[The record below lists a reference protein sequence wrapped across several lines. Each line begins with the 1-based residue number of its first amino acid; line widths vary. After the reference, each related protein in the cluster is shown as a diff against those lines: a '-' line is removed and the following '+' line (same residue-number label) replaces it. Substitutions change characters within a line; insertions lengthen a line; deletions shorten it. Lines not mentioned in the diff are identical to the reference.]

1 MATTPLIRT
10 PQADGGTFY
19 TFSSSAKDLSR
30 TLNNDE
36 LKLVFSKFV
45 LLNLP
50 DMDRLDPTTFSNFQ
64 NYMQFDTID
73 GAIWS
78 GGLKGDPN
86 VNFTESLQNYA
97 LNLEELIISDA
108 TYDNTTNLT
117 VTERVF
123 FKWLK
128 ETGAMRF
135 REATLLEKASSVTDK
150 RFVEED
156 EVTSGTRQYRRVVR
170 YIGEIDIVNNVDKA
184 GEAYTELYINVP
196 TEVGRTPTI
205 LFDSVSDNNYQPSL
219 KIQGTSEYIMGR
231 NSATVH
237 PQGLDIFAYY
247 DYDQPLQGAGP
258 AGYTLPYA
266 TASITDP
273 ALPISGGNWMDEATP
288 PNTVDAYFTEPTT
301 FTSVLNANIRK
312 IAADY
317 NNPPNFIA
325 AAYVR
330 SELDGISVDF
340 NPNDYQQ
347 IVQDATIST
356 IPQFNGTDLAESFE
370 FNAVAVYYDMVDLSD
385 SSKTKTNLYGILIL
399 DNITPTTDGGYIQR
413 YPKYKPNL
421 TTGQNGNSYGFK
433 INLRFDA
440 SPGTAGI
447 DTIVNDYNTFS
458 MGLFSDAS
466 AQLQASA
473 QIFQRQQLEIADME
487 LRLAAVENTL
497 NSVST
502 SAFLQSQI
510 NNLQTQVDNASLAFA
525 SSTTL
530 LDLIAKNSDEIQ
542 ALANGEVAT
551 TLQYNTEVVRQGTGI
566 TVNTNTPNQIQISN
580 NVQAYNLM
588 VPVDA
593 GNVPITTTAPLNLN
607 VVSPRVF
614 VDLGTYTNML
624 RLDTINTANGDLAI
638 YIDDTDVQWRT
649 GQTVR
654 LTFNNVPLMGSRDI
668 KIYTD
673 SPSRLNTGSFGKLA
687 ATIPNAK
694 LSNIPIIDLICTE
707 QGVLSFVYDCVK

>member
-30 TLNNDE
+30 TLNNDD

-50 DMDRLDPTTFSNFQ
+50 DFDKLDFTTFSNYQ

-78 GGLKGDPN
+78 GGLKADPN
-86 VNFTESLQNYA
+86 VSFTESLQNYA
-97 LNLEELIISDA
+97 LNLEELIISDVS
-108 TYDNTTNLT
+108 YDNTTNLT

-128 ETGAMRF
+128 ECGALRF
-135 REATLLEKASSVTDK
+135 REASVLEKAGSVTGP
-150 RFVEED
+150 RFCEED
-156 EVTSGTRQYRRVVR
+156 EVTTGTRQYRRVVR
-170 YIGEIDIVNNVDKA
+170 YIGDIDIVNNVDKA

-205 LFDSVSDNNYQPSL
+205 LFDSVSDTNYQPSL

-231 NSATVH
+231 NSATIH
-237 PQGLDIFAYY
+237 PQGLDILAWY
-247 DYDQPLQGAGP
+247 DYDQPLSAP
-258 AGYTLPYA
+258 FNAGYT
-266 TASITDP
+266 DP
-273 ALPISGGNWMDEATP
+273 SANWMDEPTP
-288 PNTVDAYFTEPTT
+288 PTTVDAYFTEPTT

-312 IAADY
+312 YPDDY
-317 NNPPNFIA
+317 GGAPGPVGFNGS
-325 AAYVR
+325 AYVR

-347 IVQDATIST
+347 IVSNASIAT
-356 IPQFNGTDLAESFE
+356 IPQFNGSDLAESFE
-370 FNAVAVYYDMVDLSD
+370 FNAVLVYYDMVDMSD
-385 SSKTKTNLYGILIL
+385 SSKTTTNLYGILLL

-413 YPKYKPNL
+413 YPKYKPNP

-440 SPGTAGI
+440 SPGSAGI
-447 DTIVNDYNTFS
+447 DTIINDYNTFS
-458 MGLFSDAS
+458 MSLFSDAS
-466 AQLQASA
+466 AQLQASS

-487 LRLAAVENTL
+487 IRLGAVENTL

-510 NNLQTQVDNASLAFA
+510 NSLQTQVDNASLAFA

-530 LDLIAKNSDEIQ
+530 LDLIAKNADEIQ
-542 ALANGEVAT
+542 ALANGEVST
-551 TLQYNTEVVRQGTGI
+551 TLQYNTSVVRQGTGI
-566 TVNTNTPNQIQISN
+566 SVNTNTPNQIHISN

-588 VPVDA
+588 VPL
-593 GNVPITTTAPLNLN
+593 NNSNIQITATNPLNLN
-607 VVSPRVF
+607 VVAPQVF
-614 VDLGTYTNML
+614 AALGTYTNML
-624 RLDTINTANGDLAI
+624 RLDTINQAGGNLDI
-638 YIDDTDVQWRT
+638 YIDDTDIQWRT
-649 GQTVR
+649 GQTMR
-654 LTFNNVPLMGSRDI
+654 LTFNNVPLMGSRNI
-668 KIYTD
+668 RIYTD
-673 SPSRLNTGSFGKLA
+673 SPSRLNNGSYGKLA
-687 ATIPNAK
+687 ATIPNSD
-694 LSNIPIIDLICTE
+694 LSNKPIIDLICTE
-707 QGVLSFVYDCVK
+707 QGILTFVYDIVK

>member
-1 MATTPLIRT
+1 MATTPLIKT

-19 TFSSSAKDLSR
+19 TFSSAAKDLSR
-30 TLNNDE
+30 TLNNDD

-50 DMDRLDPTTFSNFQ
+50 DFDRLDPNTFSNYQ

-108 TYDNTTNLT
+108 SYDNTTNLT

-135 REATLLEKASSVTDK
+135 REATSAEKISSLTDK
-150 RFVEED
+150 RFCEED
-156 EVTSGTRQYRRVVR
+156 EITSGPRQYRRVVK

-184 GEAYTELYINVP
+184 GESYTELYINVP

-205 LFDSVSDNNYQPSL
+205 LFDSISDVNYSPSL

-237 PQGLDIFAYY
+237 PQGLDILAWY
-247 DYDQPLQGAGP
+247 DYDQQLQGIGP
-258 AGYTLPYA
+258 AGYT
-266 TASITDP
+266 DP
-273 ALPISGGNWMDEATP
+273 DADWMGLGPGT
-288 PNTVDAYFTEPTT
+288 TVSVADAYFTEPTT
-301 FTSVLNANIRK
+301 FESVLNANIQK
-312 IAADY
+312 YPADY
-317 NNPPNFIA
+317 NNPPGFSGS
-325 AAYVR
+325 AYVR
-330 SELDGISVDF
+330 SELDGISIDF

-347 IVQDATIST
+347 IATDQNIST

-370 FNAVAVYYDMVDLSD
+370 FNAVLVYYDMVDLSD
-385 SSKTKTNLYGILIL
+385 SSKTKTNLYGILLL

-413 YPKYKPNL
+413 YPKYKPNP

-466 AQLQASA
+466 AQLQASS

-487 LRLAAVENTL
+487 KRLTAVQNTL

-502 SAFLQSQI
+502 SAFLQAQI
-510 NNLQTQVDNASLAFA
+510 DNMQTQIDNASLAFA

-530 LDLIAKNSDEIQ
+530 LDLIAKNADEIQ
-542 ALANGEVAT
+542 ALANGDVSK
-551 TLQYNTEVVRQGTGI
+551 TLQYNTDVVRQGTGI
-566 TVNTNTPNQIQISN
+566 TINTNTPNQIQVSN

-588 VPVDA
+588 VPVDS
-593 GNVPITTTAPLNLN
+593 GDVQITKAAPLNLN
-607 VVSPRVF
+607 VVAPQVF
-614 VDLGTYTNML
+614 ADLLTYTNML
-624 RLDTINTANGDLAI
+624 RLDTINTAGGDINI
-638 YIDDTDVQWRT
+638 YIDDTDIQWRT
-649 GQTVR
+649 GQTAR
-654 LTFNNVPLMGSRDI
+654 ITFNNVPLVGSRNI
-668 KIYTD
+668 NIYTD
-673 SPSRLNTGSFGKLA
+673 APSRLNNGTFGKLA
-687 ATIPNAK
+687 ATIPNADIST
-694 LSNIPIIDLICTE
+694 LPIIDLICTE
-707 QGVLSFVYDCVK
+707 QGVLNFVFDIVK

>member
-30 TLNNDE
+30 TLNNDD

-50 DMDRLDPTTFSNFQ
+50 DFDRLDPNTFSNFQ

-73 GAIWS
+73 GAIWN

-108 TYDNTTNLT
+108 SYDNSTNLT

-123 FKWLK
+123 YKWLK
-128 ETGAMRF
+128 ETGALRF
-135 REATLLEKASSVTDK
+135 REATALEKAGSVTGK

-156 EVTSGTRQYRRVVR
+156 EVLSGTRQYRRVVR

-205 LFDSVSDNNYQPSL
+205 LFDSISDANYSPSL
-219 KIQGTSEYIMGR
+219 KIQGTSEFIMGR
-231 NSATVH
+231 NAATVH
-237 PQGLDIFAYY
+237 PQGLDINAFY
-247 DYDQPLQGAGP
+247 DYDQQLEGLGP
-258 AGYTLPYA
+258 AGYTDPNADWMGLGPG
-266 TASITDP
+266 TTTTITD
-273 ALPISGGNWMDEATP
+273 S
-288 PNTVDAYFTEPTT
+288 YFTEPST
-301 FTSVLNANIRK
+301 FESVLNANIRK
-312 IAADY
+312 YPADY
-317 NNPPNFIA
+317 NNPTGYSGS
-325 AAYVR
+325 AYVR

-347 IVQDATIST
+347 IVQDQTIST

-370 FNAVAVYYDMVDLSD
+370 FNAVLVYYDMVDLSN
-385 SSKTKTNLYGILIL
+385 SANTTTNLYGILLL
-399 DNITPTTDGGYIQR
+399 DNITPTTDGGFIQR
-413 YPKYKPNL
+413 YPKYKPNK

-440 SPGTAGI
+440 SPGSAGI
-447 DTIVNDYNTFS
+447 DTIINDYNTFS

-473 QIFQRQQLEIADME
+473 QIFQRQQLEISNLE
-487 LRLAAVENTL
+487 TRLLAVENTL

-502 SAFLQSQI
+502 SAFLQAQI
-510 NNLQTQVDNASLAFA
+510 NNMQSQIDNASLAFA

-530 LDLIAKNSDEIQ
+530 LDLIAKNADEIQ
-542 ALANGEVAT
+542 SLANGEVET
-551 TLQYNTEVVRQGTGI
+551 TLQYNTDVVRQGTGI
-566 TVNTNTPNQIQISN
+566 TINTNTPNQIQVSS

-588 VPVDA
+588 VPLNSNDVQ
-593 GNVPITTTAPLNLN
+593 ITATAPLNLN
-607 VVSPRVF
+607 VVLPQVYA
-614 VDLGTYTNML
+614 DLETYTNML
-624 RLDTINTANGDLAI
+624 RLDTINTAGGDLSI
-638 YIDDTDVQWRT
+638 YIDDTDIQWST

-654 LTFNNVPLMGSRDI
+654 LAFNNVPLLGSRNI

-673 SPSRLNTGSFGKLA
+673 APSRLNSGSFGKLA
-687 ATIPNAK
+687 ATIPNA
-694 LSNIPIIDLICTE
+694 SISTQPIIDLICTE
-707 QGVLSFVYDCVK
+707 QGVLNFVYDIVK

>member
-50 DMDRLDPTTFSNFQ
+50 DMDRLDPTTFSQYQ

-135 REATLLEKASSVTDK
+135 REATVLEKASGITTP

-156 EVTSGTRQYRRVVR
+156 EVTAGNRQYRRVVR

-205 LFDSVSDNNYQPSL
+205 LFDSISDTNYQPSL
-219 KIQGTSEYIMGR
+219 KIQGTSEYIAGR
-231 NSATVH
+231 NTATVH
-237 PQGLDIFAYY
+237 PQGLDILAWY

-258 AGYTLPYA
+258 AGYT
-266 TASITDP
+266 DP
-273 ALPISGGNWMDEATP
+273 DANWMDETTP
-288 PNTVDAYFTEPTT
+288 PNTVDAYFTEPTS

-312 IAADY
+312 YPADY
-317 NNPPNFIA
+317 NNPTGYSGS
-325 AAYVR
+325 AYVR

-347 IVQDATIST
+347 IVSDATIST

-370 FNAVAVYYDMVDLSD
+370 FNAVLVYYDMVDLSD
-385 SSKTKTNLYGILIL
+385 SSKTKTNLYGILVL
-399 DNITPTTDGGYIQR
+399 DNITPTTDGGFIQR
-413 YPKYKPNL
+413 FPKFKPNL
-421 TTGQNGNSYGFK
+421 VTGQNGNSYGFK

-473 QIFQRQQLEIADME
+473 QIFQTQQVE
-487 LRLAAVENTL
+487 LTDIQTRLNSVENTL

-510 NNLQTQVDNASLAFA
+510 DNLQTQLDNASLAFA

-542 ALANGEVAT
+542 ALANGEISQ
-551 TLQYNTEVVRQGTGI
+551 TLQYNTDVVRQGTGI
-566 TVNTNTPNQIQISN
+566 SVNTNTPNQIQISN
-580 NVQAYNLM
+580 NVQAYNFM
-588 VPVDA
+588 VPFDSSDVQ
-593 GNVPITTTAPLNLN
+593 ITATAPLNLN
-607 VVSPRVF
+607 VVNPQVF
-614 VDLGTYTNML
+614 VTLGTYTNML
-624 RLDTINTANGDLAI
+624 RLDTINQANGDLSI
-638 YIDDTDVQWRT
+638 YIDDTSVQWRT
-649 GQTVR
+649 GQTIR
-654 LTFNNVPLMGSRDI
+654 LTFNNVPLLGSRDI

-673 SPSRLNTGSFGKLA
+673 APSRLNNGSYGKLI
-687 ATIPNAK
+687 ATIPNSK
-694 LSNIPIIDLICTE
+694 LSSLPIIDLICTE
-707 QGVLSFVYDCVK
+707 RGVLTFVYDCIK

>member
-10 PQADGGTFY
+10 PQADGGSFY

-50 DMDRLDPTTFSNFQ
+50 DMDRLDPTTFSQFE

-73 GAIWS
+73 GAIWN

-128 ETGAMRF
+128 ETGAIRF
-135 REATLLEKASSVTDK
+135 REATVLEKASSITDK

-156 EVTSGTRQYRRVVR
+156 EALTGTRQYRRVVR

-205 LFDSVSDNNYQPSL
+205 LFDSISDTNYQPSL

-237 PQGLDIFAYY
+237 PQGLDTFAFY
-247 DYDQPLQGAGP
+247 DYDQPLQGPGP
-258 AGYTLPYA
+258 AGYT
-266 TASITDP
+266 DP
-273 ALPISGGNWMDEATP
+273 NANWMDESTP

-301 FTSVLNANIRK
+301 FESVLNANIRK
-312 IAADY
+312 YPADY
-317 NNPPNFIA
+317 NNPSGYA
-325 AAYVR
+325 GSAYVR

-370 FNAVAVYYDMVDLSD
+370 FNAVLVYYDMVDLSD
-385 SSKTKTNLYGILIL
+385 SSKTKTNLYGILVL
-399 DNITPTTDGGYIQR
+399 DNVTPTTDGGFIQR
-413 YPKYKPNL
+413 YPKFKPNFV
-421 TTGQNGNSYGFK
+421 TGQNGNSYGFK

-473 QIFQRQQLEIADME
+473 QIFQTQQVE
-487 LRLAAVENTL
+487 LTDIQTRLNSVENTL

-510 NNLQTQVDNASLAFA
+510 NNLQTQLDNASLAFA

-542 ALANGEVAT
+542 SLANGEVSQ
-551 TLQYNTEVVRQGTGI
+551 TLQYNTGVVRQGTGI
-566 TVNTNTPNQIQISN
+566 SVNTNTPNQIQISN
-580 NVQAYNLM
+580 NVQAYNFM
-588 VPVDA
+588 VPFDSSEVQ
-593 GNVPITTTAPLNLN
+593 ITTTAPLNLN
-607 VVSPRVF
+607 VVNPEVF
-614 VDLGTYTNML
+614 TTLGTYTNML
-624 RLDTINTANGDLAI
+624 RLDTINQANGDLSI
-638 YIDDTDVQWRT
+638 YIDDTTVQWRT
-649 GQTVR
+649 GQTIR

-673 SPSRLNTGSFGKLA
+673 APSRLSNGSFGKLA
-687 ATIPNAK
+687 ATIPNSK
-694 LSNIPIIDLICTE
+694 ISTLPIIDLICTE
-707 QGVLSFVYDCVK
+707 RGVLTFVYDCIK

>member
-1 MATTPLIRT
+1 MATTPLIKT

-30 TLNNDE
+30 TLNNDD

-50 DMDRLDPTTFSNFQ
+50 DMDRLDPTTFSQYQ

-73 GAIWS
+73 GAIFA

-97 LNLEELIISDA
+97 LNLEELIISDVG
-108 TYDNTTNLT
+108 YDNTTNLT

-135 REATLLEKASSVTDK
+135 REATVLEQVGGLTTP
-150 RFVEED
+150 RFCEEN
-156 EVTSGTRQYRRVVR
+156 EVTTGTRQYRPVVK
-170 YIGEIDIVNNVDKA
+170 YIGAIDIVNNVDKA

-196 TEVGRTPTI
+196 TEVGKTPTI
-205 LFDSVSDNNYQPSL
+205 LFDSISDTNYQPSL
-219 KIQGTSEYIMGR
+219 KIQGTSEWILGR
-231 NSATVH
+231 NSATIH
-237 PQGLDIFAYY
+237 PQGLDILAWY
-247 DYDQPLQGAGP
+247 DYDQPLQGP
-258 AGYTLPYA
+258 NSAGYT
-266 TASITDP
+266 DP
-273 ALPISGGNWMDEATP
+273 NANWMEESTP
-288 PNTVDAYFTEPTT
+288 PNTIDAYFTEPTS

-312 IAADY
+312 YPADY
-317 NNPPNFIA
+317 GNPSGYNGS
-325 AAYVR
+325 AYVR
-330 SELDGISVDF
+330 SELDGISIDF
-340 NPNDYQQ
+340 NPADYQQ
-347 IVQDATIST
+347 IAIDSAIST
-356 IPQFNGTDLAESFE
+356 IPQFNGSDLAQSFE
-370 FNAVAVYYDMVDLSD
+370 FNAVLVYYDMVDLSD
-385 SSKTKTNLYGILIL
+385 SSKTTTNLYGILLL
-399 DNITPTTDGGYIQR
+399 DNVTPTTDGGYIQR
-413 YPKYKPNL
+413 YPKYKPNT

-440 SPGTAGI
+440 SPGSAGI

-487 LRLAAVENTL
+487 IRLAAMENTL

-510 NNLQTQVDNASLAFA
+510 TALNTKVDNASLAFA

-542 ALANGEVAT
+542 ALANGDVST
-551 TLQYNTEVVRQGTGI
+551 KLQYNTSVVQQGTGI
-566 TVNTNTPNQIQISN
+566 TINTNTPNQIQVSS

-588 VPVDA
+588 VPVNNNDIQ
-593 GNVPITTTAPLNLN
+593 ITTANPLNLN
-607 VVSPRVF
+607 VVTPQVF
-614 VDLGTYTNML
+614 TELDTYTNML
-624 RLDTINTANGDLAI
+624 RLDTINEAGGDLNI
-638 YIDDTDVQWRT
+638 YINDTGTQWRT
-649 GQTVR
+649 GQTLR
-654 LTFNNVPLMGSRDI
+654 LTFNNALLIGSRNI
-668 KIYTD
+668 RLYTD
-673 SPSRLNTGSFGKLA
+673 APSRLNSGSYGKLA
-687 ATIPNAK
+687 ANIPNTD

-707 QGVLSFVYDCVK
+707 QGVLTFVYDIVK

>member
-1 MATTPLIRT
+1 MATTPLIKT

-19 TFSSSAKDLSR
+19 TFSSAAKDLSR

-50 DMDRLDPTTFSNFQ
+50 DFDRLDPNTFSQFE

-97 LNLEELIISDA
+97 LNLEELIISDVD
-108 TYDNTTNLT
+108 YDNTTNLS

-135 REATLLEKASSVTDK
+135 REATVLEQVSGLTTP

-156 EVTSGTRQYRRVVR
+156 EITTGTRQYRRVVK

-205 LFDSVSDNNYQPSL
+205 LFESVSDNNYQPSL
-219 KIQGTSEYIMGR
+219 KIQGKDEFILGR
-231 NSATVH
+231 NAATIH
-237 PQGLDIFAYY
+237 PQGLDILAWY
-247 DYDQPLQGAGP
+247 DYDQPLQGPGP
-258 AGYTLPYA
+258 AGYT
-266 TASITDP
+266 DP
-273 ALPISGGNWMDEATP
+273 NANWMDESTP
-288 PNTVDAYFTEPTT
+288 PSTTDAYFTEPTS
-301 FTSVLNANIRK
+301 FISVLNDNIIK
-312 IAADY
+312 YPADY
-317 NNPPNFIA
+317 GNPSGYNGS
-325 AAYVR
+325 AYVR
-330 SELDGISVDF
+330 SQLDGISVDF

-347 IVQDATIST
+347 IATDAAIST

-370 FNAVAVYYDMVDLSD
+370 FNAVLVYYDMVDLSN
-385 SSKTKTNLYGILIL
+385 SANTTTNLYGLLLL
-399 DNITPTTDGGYIQR
+399 DNVTPTTDGGFIQR
-413 YPKYKPNL
+413 YPKFKPNVV
-421 TTGQNGNSYGFK
+421 TGQNGNSYGFK

-440 SPGTAGI
+440 SPGTSGI

-466 AQLQASA
+466 VQLQSSA
-473 QIFQRQQLEIADME
+473 QIFQRQQVEIANLE

-510 NNLQTQVDNASLAFA
+510 NSLQTQVDNASLAFA

-542 ALANGEVAT
+542 ALANGEVSE
-551 TLQYNTEVVRQGTGI
+551 TLQYNTSVVRQGTGI
-566 TVNTNTPNQIQISN
+566 TVNTNTPNQIHISN
-580 NVQAYNLM
+580 NVQEYNFM
-588 VPVDA
+588 VPLDISDL
-593 GNVPITTTAPLNLN
+593 PINPTNPLNLN
-607 VVSPRVF
+607 VVDPRVF
-614 VDLGTYTNML
+614 VELGTFTNMI
-624 RLDTINTANGDLAI
+624 RLDTINQAGGDLNI
-638 YIDDTDVQWRT
+638 FIDDLSVQWRT

-654 LTFNNVPLMGSRDI
+654 LTFNNAPLMGSRNI

-673 SPSRLNTGSFGKLA
+673 SPSRLNNGSYGKLA
-687 ATIPNAK
+687 ATIPNAD
-694 LSNIPIIDLICTE
+694 LSTLPIIDLICTE
-707 QGVLSFVYDCVK
+707 QGVLNFVYDIVK

>member
-30 TLNNDE
+30 TLNNDD

-50 DMDRLDPTTFSNFQ
+50 DFDRLDPNTFSNFQ

-73 GAIWS
+73 GAIWN

-86 VNFTESLQNYA
+86 VNFTEGLQNYA

-108 TYDNTTNLT
+108 SYDNSTNLT

-128 ETGAMRF
+128 ETGAIRF
-135 REATLLEKASSVTDK
+135 REATALEKAASVTDK
-150 RFVEED
+150 RFCEED
-156 EVTSGTRQYRRVVR
+156 EAPTGTRQYRRVVK

-219 KIQGTSEYIMGR
+219 KIQGTSEFIMGR
-231 NSATVH
+231 NAATVH
-237 PQGLDIFAYY
+237 PQGLDIVAFY
-247 DYDQPLQGAGP
+247 DYDQQLQGLGP
-258 AGYTLPYA
+258 AGYT
-266 TASITDP
+266 DP
-273 ALPISGGNWMDEATP
+273 NADWMGLGPGT
-288 PNTVDAYFTEPTT
+288 TVSTTDAYFTEPTT
-301 FTSVLNANIRK
+301 FESPLNVNIRK
-312 IAADY
+312 YPADY
-317 NNPPNFIA
+317 NNPTGYSGS
-325 AAYVR
+325 AYVR
-330 SELDGISVDF
+330 SQLDGISIDF
-340 NPNDYQQ
+340 NPNDYEQ
-347 IVQDATIST
+347 IVSDQTIST

-370 FNAVAVYYDMVDLSD
+370 FNAVLVYYDMVDLSN
-385 SSKTKTNLYGILIL
+385 SANTTTNLYGLLLL
-399 DNITPTTDGGYIQR
+399 DNITPTTDGGFIQR
-413 YPKYKPNL
+413 FPKFKPNK

-466 AQLQASA
+466 AQLQESA
-473 QIFQRQQLEIADME
+473 QIFQRQQLEISE
-487 LRLAAVENTL
+487 IEKKLTAVENTL

-502 SAFLQSQI
+502 SAFLQQQI
-510 NNLQTQVDNASLAFA
+510 NNLQTQIDNASLAFA
-525 SSTTL
+525 SSTSL
-530 LDLIAKNSDEIQ
+530 LDLIAKNADEIQ
-542 ALANGEVAT
+542 ALANGEVSS
-551 TLQYNTEVVRQGTGI
+551 TLQYNTDVVRQGTGI
-566 TVNTNTPNQIQISN
+566 SINTNTPNQIQISN

-588 VPVDA
+588 VPLDNSDA
-593 GNVPITTTAPLNLN
+593 QITSTAPLNLN
-607 VVSPRVF
+607 VTAPQVF
-614 VDLGTYTNML
+614 ADLVTYTNML
-624 RLDTINTANGDLAI
+624 RLDTINTAGGDLQI
-638 YIDDTDVQWRT
+638 YIDDTDIQWST
-649 GQTVR
+649 GQTLR
-654 LTFNNVPLMGSRDI
+654 LTFNNVPLLGSRNI

-673 SPSRLNTGSFGKLA
+673 APSRLNNGAFGKLA
-687 ATIPNAK
+687 ATIPNSD
-694 LSNIPIIDLICTE
+694 LSTLPIIDLICTE
-707 QGVLSFVYDCVK
+707 QGVLNFVYDIIK

>member
-50 DMDRLDPTTFSNFQ
+50 DMDRLDPTTFSQFQ

-135 REATLLEKASSVTDK
+135 REATLLEKASSITDK

-156 EVTSGTRQYRRVVR
+156 EVTTGTRQYRRVVR

-205 LFDSVSDNNYQPSL
+205 LFDSISDTNYQPSL

-231 NSATVH
+231 NTATVH
-237 PQGLDIFAYY
+237 PQGLDILAWY
-247 DYDQPLQGAGP
+247 DYDQPLQGPGP
-258 AGYTLPYA
+258 AGYT
-266 TASITDP
+266 DP
-273 ALPISGGNWMDEATP
+273 NANWMDESTP
-288 PNTVDAYFTEPTT
+288 PSTVDAYFTEPTT
-301 FTSVLNANIRK
+301 FESVLNANIRK
-312 IAADY
+312 YPQNY
-317 NNPPNFIA
+317 NSPSGYA
-325 AAYVR
+325 GSAYVR

-370 FNAVAVYYDMVDLSD
+370 FNSVLVYYDMVDMSD
-385 SSKTKTNLYGILIL
+385 SSKTTTNLYGILIL

-413 YPKYKPNL
+413 YPKYKPNR

-473 QIFQRQQLEIADME
+473 QIFQRQQLEIANIE

-502 SAFLQSQI
+502 SAFLQAQI

-542 ALANGEVAT
+542 ALANGQVAT
-551 TLQYNTEVVRQGTGI
+551 TLQYNTDVVRQGTGI
-566 TVNTNTPNQIQISN
+566 SVNTNTPNQIQISN

-588 VPVDA
+588 VPLGTGD
-593 GNVPITTTAPLNLN
+593 VPITVTAPLNLN
-607 VVSPRVF
+607 VVAPQVF

-624 RLDTINTANGDLAI
+624 RLDTINTATGDLDI
-638 YIDDTDVQWRT
+638 CIDDTDTQWRT
-649 GQTVR
+649 GQTMR
-654 LTFNNVPLMGSRDI
+654 LTFNNILLIGSRNI

-673 SPSRLNTGSFGKLA
+673 SPSRLNNGSFGKLA
-687 ATIPNAK
+687 ATIPNTD

-707 QGVLSFVYDCVK
+707 QGVLNFVYDIVK

>member
-19 TFSSSAKDLSR
+19 TFSSAAKDLSR
-30 TLNNDE
+30 TLNNDG

-50 DMDRLDPTTFSNFQ
+50 DFDRLDPTTFSNKE

-97 LNLEELIISDA
+97 LNLEELIISDSA
-108 TYDNTTNLT
+108 YDNTTNLS

-128 ETGAMRF
+128 ECGALRF
-135 REATLLEKASSVTDK
+135 REATELEQSGTATGL

-156 EVTSGTRQYRRVVR
+156 EVTTGSRQYRKVVK
-170 YIGEIDIVNNVDKA
+170 YIGGIDIVNNVDKA

-196 TEVGRTPTI
+196 TEVGGTPTI
-205 LFDSVSDNNYQPSL
+205 LFNSVSDTNYQPSL
-219 KIQGTSEYIMGR
+219 VIQGSSEYILGR

-237 PQGLDIFAYY
+237 PQGLDILAWY
-247 DYDQPLQGAGP
+247 DYDQQLQGLGP
-258 AGYTLPYA
+258 AGYTDPDADWMGLGPGV
-266 TASITDP
+266 TSSIT
-273 ALPISGGNWMDEATP
+273 
-288 PNTVDAYFTEPTT
+288 DAYFTEPTT
-301 FTSVLNANIRK
+301 FESVLNAEIRK
-312 IAADY
+312 YKADY
-317 NNPPNFIA
+317 NNPTGYNGS
-325 AAYVR
+325 AYLR

-340 NPNDYQQ
+340 TANDYEQ
-347 IVQDATIST
+347 IVADNTIST
-356 IPQFNGTDLAESFE
+356 IPQFNGTSLSASFE
-370 FNAVAVYYDMVDLSD
+370 FNAVLVYYDMVDLSD
-385 SSKTKTNLYGILIL
+385 STKTTTNLYGLLLL

-413 YPKYKPNL
+413 YPKYKPNPV
-421 TTGQNGNSYGFK
+421 TGQNGNSYGFK

-440 SPGTAGI
+440 SPGSAGI

-473 QIFQRQQLEIADME
+473 QIFQRQQLEIADIE
-487 LRLAAVENTL
+487 VRLASVENTL

-510 NNLQTQVDNASLAFA
+510 NSLQTQLDNASLAFA

-542 ALANGEVAT
+542 MLANGQVST
-551 TLQYNTEVVRQGTGI
+551 TLQYNTSVVRQGSGI
-566 TVNTNTPNQIQISN
+566 TINTNTPNQIQVSN

-588 VPVDA
+588 IPFD
-593 GNVPITTTAPLNLN
+593 NSDIQITTAAPLNLN
-607 VVSPRVF
+607 VVSPQVF
-614 VDLGTYTNML
+614 TTLGTYTQML
-624 RLDTINTANGDLAI
+624 RLDTINQAGGDLNI
-638 YIDDTDVQWRT
+638 YINDTGIQWKT
-649 GQTVR
+649 GQTLR
-654 LTFNNVPLMGSRDI
+654 LTFNTTLNIGSRNI
-668 KIYTD
+668 RVWTD
-673 SPSRLNTGSFGKLA
+673 APSRLNNGSYGVSMGV
-687 ATIPNAK
+687 IQNAEI
-694 LSNIPIIDLICTE
+694 SARPIIEFICTE
-707 QGVLSFVYDCVK
+707 QGVLNFVYDVVK

>member
-19 TFSSSAKDLSR
+19 TFSSAAKDLSR
-30 TLNNDE
+30 TLNNDN

-50 DMDRLDPTTFSNFQ
+50 DFDRLDPTTFSEKQ

-73 GAIWS
+73 GAIWN

-86 VNFTESLQNYA
+86 INFTESLQNYA
-97 LNLEELIISDA
+97 LNLEELIISDVS
-108 TYDNTTNLT
+108 YDNTTNLS

-135 REATLLEKASSVTDK
+135 REATALEKASGITDP

-156 EVTSGTRQYRRVVR
+156 QVTSGPRQYRRVVK

-196 TEVGRTPTI
+196 TEVGKTPTI
-205 LFDSVSDNNYQPSL
+205 LFSSVSDNNYQPSL

-231 NSATVH
+231 NSASVH
-237 PQGLDIFAYY
+237 PQGLDMFAFY
-247 DYDQPLQGAGP
+247 DYDQALQGPGP
-258 AGYTLPYA
+258 AGYT
-266 TASITDP
+266 DP
-273 ALPISGGNWMDEATP
+273 DANWMDESTP
-288 PNTVDAYFTEPTT
+288 PSATDVYFTEPNS
-301 FTSVLNANIRK
+301 FTSVLNAEIRK
-312 IAADY
+312 YPADY
-317 NNPPNFIA
+317 NNPSGYSGS
-325 AAYVR
+325 AYLR
-330 SELDGISVDF
+330 SELDGISIDF

-347 IVQDATIST
+347 IVQDAAIST

-370 FNAVAVYYDMVDLSD
+370 FNSVLVYYDMVDLSD
-385 SSKTKTNLYGILIL
+385 SSKTTTNLYGLLLL
-399 DNITPTTDGGYIQR
+399 DNITPTTDGGFIQR
-413 YPKYKPNL
+413 YPKFKPNL
-421 TTGQNGNSYGFK
+421 VTGQNGNSFGFK

-473 QIFQRQQLEIADME
+473 AIFQRQQLELTDIE
-487 LRLAAVENTL
+487 KRLNSLENTV
-497 NSVST
+497 NAVST
-502 SAFLQSQI
+502 SAFLQEQINSLQSQI
-510 NNLQTQVDNASLAFA
+510 DKASLAFA

-530 LDLIAKNSDEIQ
+530 LDLIAKNADEIQ
-542 ALANGEVAT
+542 SLANGEVSQ

-566 TVNTNTPNQIQISN
+566 SVNTNTPNQIQISN
-580 NVQAYNLM
+580 TVQAYNFM
-588 VPVDA
+588 VPLDV
-593 GNVPITTTAPLNLN
+593 NELQITATNPLNLN
-607 VVSPRVF
+607 VVAPEVF
-614 VDLGTYTNML
+614 TDLSTYTNML
-624 RLDTINTANGDLAI
+624 RLDTINQAAGDLSI
-638 YIDDTDVQWRT
+638 YIDDTSVQWRT
-649 GQTVR
+649 GQVVR
-654 LTFNNVPLMGSRDI
+654 LTFNNVPLLGSRNI

-673 SPSRLNTGSFGKLA
+673 APSRLNTGRFGKLA
-687 ATIPNAK
+687 VTIPNSK
-694 LSNIPIIDLICTE
+694 LSELPIIDLVCLE
-707 QGVLSFVYDCVK
+707 QGVLNFAYDCIK

>member
-19 TFSSSAKDLSR
+19 TFSSAAKDLSR
-30 TLNNDE
+30 TLNNDG

-50 DMDRLDPTTFSNFQ
+50 DFDRLDPTTFSNKE

-97 LNLEELIISDA
+97 LNLEELIISDS
-108 TYDNTTNLT
+108 TYDNTTNLS

-128 ETGAMRF
+128 ECGALRF
-135 REATLLEKASSVTDK
+135 REATELEQSGTATGL

-156 EVTSGTRQYRRVVR
+156 EVTTGSRQYRRVVK
-170 YIGEIDIVNNVDKA
+170 YIGGIDIVNNVDKA

-196 TEVGRTPTI
+196 TEVGGTPTI
-205 LFDSVSDNNYQPSL
+205 LFNSVSDTNYQPSL
-219 KIQGTSEYIMGR
+219 VIQGSSEYILGR

-237 PQGLDIFAYY
+237 PQGLDILAWY
-247 DYDQPLQGAGP
+247 DYDQQLQGLGP
-258 AGYTLPYA
+258 AGYTDPDADWMVLGPGI
-266 TASITDP
+266 TSSIT
-273 ALPISGGNWMDEATP
+273 
-288 PNTVDAYFTEPTT
+288 DAYFTEPTT
-301 FTSVLNANIRK
+301 FESVLNAEIRK
-312 IAADY
+312 YKADY
-317 NNPPNFIA
+317 NNPTGYNGS
-325 AAYVR
+325 AYLR

-340 NPNDYQQ
+340 TANDYEQ
-347 IVQDATIST
+347 IVADNTIST
-356 IPQFNGTDLAESFE
+356 IPQFNGTSLSASFE
-370 FNAVAVYYDMVDLSD
+370 FNAVLVYYDMVDLSD
-385 SSKTKTNLYGILIL
+385 STKTTTNLYGLLLL

-413 YPKYKPNL
+413 YPKYKPNPV
-421 TTGQNGNSYGFK
+421 TGQNGNSYGFK

-440 SPGTAGI
+440 SPGSAGI

-458 MGLFSDAS
+458 MGLFSDVS

-473 QIFQRQQLEIADME
+473 QIFQRQQLEIADIE
-487 LRLAAVENTL
+487 VRLASVENTL

-510 NNLQTQVDNASLAFA
+510 NSLQTQLDNASLAFA

-542 ALANGEVAT
+542 MLANGQVST
-551 TLQYNTEVVRQGTGI
+551 TLQYNTSVVRQGSGI
-566 TVNTNTPNQIQISN
+566 TINTNTPNQIQVSN

-588 VPVDA
+588 IPFD
-593 GNVPITTTAPLNLN
+593 NSDIQITTAAPLNLN
-607 VVSPRVF
+607 VVSPQVF
-614 VDLGTYTNML
+614 TTLGTYTQML
-624 RLDTINTANGDLAI
+624 RLDTINQAGGNLDI
-638 YIDDTDVQWRT
+638 FIDDTAVTWKT
-649 GQTVR
+649 GQTMR
-654 LTFNNVPLMGSRDI
+654 LTTNNALLIGSRNI
-668 KIYTD
+668 RIFTD
-673 SPSRLNTGSFGKLA
+673 APSRLNTGVYGKLA
-687 ATIPNAK
+687 ATIPNADI
-694 LSNIPIIDLICTE
+694 STIPIIDLICTE
-707 QGVLSFVYDCVK
+707 QGVLTFVYDIVK

>member
-19 TFSSSAKDLSR
+19 TFSSAAKDLSR
-30 TLNNDE
+30 TLNNDG

-50 DMDRLDPTTFSNFQ
+50 DFDRLDPTTFSNKE
-64 NYMQFDTID
+64 NYMQFDTVD

-97 LNLEELIISDA
+97 LNLEELIISDS
-108 TYDNTTNLT
+108 TYDNTTNLS

-128 ETGAMRF
+128 ECGALRF
-135 REATLLEKASSVTDK
+135 REASVLEQSGTATGL

-156 EVTSGTRQYRRVVR
+156 EVTTGSRQYRKVVK

-196 TEVGRTPTI
+196 TEVGGTPTI
-205 LFDSVSDNNYQPSL
+205 LFDSVSDANYQPSL
-219 KIQGTSEYIMGR
+219 VIQGSSEYILGR

-237 PQGLDIFAYY
+237 PQGLDILAWY
-247 DYDQPLQGAGP
+247 DYDQQLQGLGP
-258 AGYTLPYA
+258 AGYTDPAADWMGLGPG
-266 TASITDP
+266 TTSSIT
-273 ALPISGGNWMDEATP
+273 
-288 PNTVDAYFTEPTT
+288 DAYFTEPTT
-301 FTSVLNANIRK
+301 FESVLNAEIRK
-312 IAADY
+312 YKGDY
-317 NNPPNFIA
+317 NNPTGYNGS
-325 AAYVR
+325 AYLR

-340 NPNDYQQ
+340 NANDYEQ
-347 IVQDATIST
+347 IVADNTVST
-356 IPQFNGTDLAESFE
+356 IPQFNGTSLSASFE
-370 FNAVAVYYDMVDLSD
+370 FNAVLVYYDMVDLSD
-385 SSKTKTNLYGILIL
+385 STKTTTNLYGLLLL

-413 YPKYKPNL
+413 YPKYKPNP

-440 SPGTAGI
+440 SPGSAGI

-458 MGLFSDAS
+458 MGLFSDAT
-466 AQLQASA
+466 AQLQESS
-473 QIFQRQQLEIADME
+473 QIFQRQQLEIADIE
-487 LRLAAVENTL
+487 VRLAAVENTL

-510 NNLQTQVDNASLAFA
+510 NSLQSQVDNASLAFA

-542 ALANGEVAT
+542 MLANGQVST
-551 TLQYNTEVVRQGTGI
+551 TLQYNTSVVKQGSGI
-566 TVNTNTPNQIQISN
+566 TVNTNTPNQIQVSN

-588 VPVDA
+588 IPFDNSEVQ
-593 GNVPITTTAPLNLN
+593 ITTAAPLNLN
-607 VVSPRVF
+607 VVSPQVF
-614 VDLGTYTNML
+614 TTLGTYTNML
-624 RLDTINTANGDLAI
+624 RLDTINQAGGNLDI
-638 YIDDTDVQWRT
+638 FIDDTAITWKT
-649 GQTVR
+649 GQTMR
-654 LTFNNVPLMGSRDI
+654 LTTNNALLIGSRNI
-668 KIYTD
+668 RIFTD
-673 SPSRLNTGSFGKLA
+673 APSRLNTGSYGKLA
-687 ATIPNAK
+687 ATIPNADI
-694 LSNIPIIDLICTE
+694 STIPIIDLICTE
-707 QGVLSFVYDCVK
+707 QGVLTFVYDIVK

>member
-10 PQADGGTFY
+10 PQADGGSFY

-50 DMDRLDPTTFSNFQ
+50 DMDRLDPTTFSQYQ

-97 LNLEELIISDA
+97 LNLEELIISDSS
-108 TYDNTTNLT
+108 YDNTTNLT

-135 REATLLEKASSVTDK
+135 REATPLEKANGITTP

-231 NSATVH
+231 NTATVH
-237 PQGLDIFAYY
+237 PQGLDILAWY

-258 AGYTLPYA
+258 AGYT
-266 TASITDP
+266 DP
-273 ALPISGGNWMDEATP
+273 DANWMDEATP
-288 PNTVDAYFTEPTT
+288 PNTVDSYFTEPNT

-312 IAADY
+312 YPADY
-317 NNPPNFIA
+317 NNPSGFSGS
-325 AAYVR
+325 AYVR

-340 NPNDYQQ
+340 NPNDYEQ
-347 IVQDATIST
+347 IVKDATIST

-385 SSKTKTNLYGILIL
+385 SSKTKTNLYGILLL
-399 DNITPTTDGGYIQR
+399 DNVTPTTDGGYIQR

-421 TTGQNGNSYGFK
+421 VTGQNGNSYGFK

-440 SPGTAGI
+440 SPGSAGI

-473 QIFQRQQLEIADME
+473 QIFQTQQVE
-487 LRLAAVENTL
+487 LTDIQTRLNAVENTL

-510 NNLQTQVDNASLAFA
+510 NNLQIQLDNASLAFA

-542 ALANGEVAT
+542 ALANGDVSQ
-551 TLQYNTEVVRQGTGI
+551 TLQYNTEVVRQGEGI

-580 NVQAYNLM
+580 NVQAYNFM
-588 VPVDA
+588 VPFDSSDVQ
-593 GNVPITTTAPLNLN
+593 ITTTAPLNLN
-607 VVSPRVF
+607 VVNPEVF
-614 VDLGTYTNML
+614 TTLGTYTNML
-624 RLDTINTANGDLAI
+624 RLDTINQANGDLSI
-638 YIDDTDVQWRT
+638 YIDDTAVQWRT
-649 GQTVR
+649 GQTIR
-654 LTFNNVPLMGSRDI
+654 LTFNNVPLLGSRDI

-673 SPSRLNTGSFGKLA
+673 APSRLNNGSFGKLA
-687 ATIPNAK
+687 ATIPNSQISS
-694 LSNIPIIDLICTE
+694 LPIIDLICTE
-707 QGVLSFVYDCVK
+707 RGVLTFVYDCIK

>member
-19 TFSSSAKDLSR
+19 TFSSAAKDLSR
-30 TLNNDE
+30 TLNNDG

-50 DMDRLDPTTFSNFQ
+50 DFDRLDPTTFSNKE

-97 LNLEELIISDA
+97 LNLEELIISDS
-108 TYDNTTNLT
+108 TYDNTTNLS

-128 ETGAMRF
+128 ECGALRF
-135 REATLLEKASSVTDK
+135 REATELEQSGTATGL

-156 EVTSGTRQYRRVVR
+156 EVTTGSRQYRRVVK
-170 YIGEIDIVNNVDKA
+170 YIGGIDIVNNVDKA

-196 TEVGRTPTI
+196 TEVGGTPTI
-205 LFDSVSDNNYQPSL
+205 LFNSVSDTNYQPSL
-219 KIQGTSEYIMGR
+219 VIQGSSEYILGR

-237 PQGLDIFAYY
+237 PQGLDILAWY
-247 DYDQPLQGAGP
+247 DYDQQLQGLGP
-258 AGYTLPYA
+258 AGYTDPDADWMGLGPGV
-266 TASITDP
+266 TSSIT
-273 ALPISGGNWMDEATP
+273 
-288 PNTVDAYFTEPTT
+288 DAYFTEPTT
-301 FTSVLNANIRK
+301 FESVLNAEIRK
-312 IAADY
+312 YKADY
-317 NNPPNFIA
+317 NNPTGYNGS
-325 AAYVR
+325 AYLR

-340 NPNDYQQ
+340 TANDYEQ
-347 IVQDATIST
+347 IVADNTIST
-356 IPQFNGTDLAESFE
+356 IPQFNGTSLSASFE
-370 FNAVAVYYDMVDLSD
+370 FNAVLVYYDMVDLSD
-385 SSKTKTNLYGILIL
+385 STKTTTNLYGLLLL

-413 YPKYKPNL
+413 YPKYKPNPV
-421 TTGQNGNSYGFK
+421 TGQNGNSYGFK

-440 SPGTAGI
+440 SPGSAGI

-473 QIFQRQQLEIADME
+473 QIFQRQQLEIADIE
-487 LRLAAVENTL
+487 VRLASVENTL

-510 NNLQTQVDNASLAFA
+510 NSLQTQLDNASLAFA

-542 ALANGEVAT
+542 MLANGQVST
-551 TLQYNTEVVRQGTGI
+551 TLQYNTSVVRQGSGI
-566 TVNTNTPNQIQISN
+566 TINTNTPNQIQVSN

-588 VPVDA
+588 IPFD
-593 GNVPITTTAPLNLN
+593 NSDIQITTAAPLNLN
-607 VVSPRVF
+607 VVSPQVF
-614 VDLGTYTNML
+614 TTLGTYTQML
-624 RLDTINTANGDLAI
+624 RLDTINQAGGNLDI
-638 YIDDTDVQWRT
+638 FIDDTAVTWKT
-649 GQTVR
+649 GQTMR
-654 LTFNNVPLMGSRDI
+654 LTTNNALLIGSRNI
-668 KIYTD
+668 RIFTD
-673 SPSRLNTGSFGKLA
+673 APSRLNTGAYGKLA
-687 ATIPNAK
+687 ATIPNADI
-694 LSNIPIIDLICTE
+694 STIPIIDLICTE
-707 QGVLSFVYDCVK
+707 QGVLTFVYDIVK

>member
-1 MATTPLIRT
+1 MATTPLIKT

-19 TFSSSAKDLSR
+19 TFSSSARDLSR
-30 TLNNDE
+30 TINNDN
-36 LKLVFSKFV
+36 LKLVFSRFV

-50 DMDRLDPTTFSNFQ
+50 DFDRLDPTTFSNYQ

-73 GAIWS
+73 GAIWN

-97 LNLEELIISDA
+97 LNLEELIISDVS
-108 TYDNTTNLT
+108 YDNTTNLT

-128 ETGAMRF
+128 ECGAMRF
-135 REATLLEKASSVTDK
+135 REATVLEQVSGLTTP
-150 RFVEED
+150 RFCEED
-156 EVTSGTRQYRRVVR
+156 EITSGTRQYRRVVK

-205 LFDSVSDNNYQPSL
+205 LFNSISDTNYQPSL
-219 KIQGTSEYIMGR
+219 KIQGTSEFILGR
-231 NSATVH
+231 NAATVH
-237 PQGLDIFAYY
+237 PQGLDIKAFY
-247 DYDQPLQGAGP
+247 DYDDALQGPGP
-258 AGYTLPYA
+258 AGYT
-266 TASITDP
+266 DP
-273 ALPISGGNWMDEATP
+273 NANWMNETTP
-288 PNTVDAYFTEPTT
+288 PNTTDAYFTEPSS

-312 IAADY
+312 YPADY
-317 NNPPNFIA
+317 NNPTGYNGS
-325 AAYVR
+325 AYVR

-347 IVQDATIST
+347 IAQDGTIST
-356 IPQFNGTDLAESFE
+356 IPQFNGTDLAQSFE
-370 FNAVAVYYDMVDLSD
+370 FNAVLVYYDMVDLSN
-385 SSKTKTNLYGILIL
+385 SANTTTNLYGILLL
-399 DNITPTTDGGYIQR
+399 DNVTPTTDGGYIQR
-413 YPKYKPNL
+413 YPKYKPNT

-473 QIFQRQQLEIADME
+473 QIFQRQQLEISNME
-487 LRLAAVENTL
+487 IRLAAMENTL

-510 NNLQTQVDNASLAFA
+510 TLLNTKVDNASLAFA

-542 ALANGEVAT
+542 ALANGEVTT
-551 TLQYNTEVVRQGTGI
+551 TLQYNTGVVQQGTGI
-566 TVNTNTPNQIQISN
+566 TINTNTPNQIQVSS

-588 VPVDA
+588 VPLDLNDA
-593 GNVPITTTAPLNLN
+593 QITITNPLNLN
-607 VVSPRVF
+607 VANPQVF
-614 VDLGTYTNML
+614 TTLGTYTQML
-624 RLDTINTANGDLAI
+624 RLDTINQAGGDINI
-638 YIDDTDVQWRT
+638 YVDDTSTQWRT
-649 GQTVR
+649 GQTMR
-654 LTFNNVPLMGSRDI
+654 LTFNNVPLMGSRNI
-668 KIYTD
+668 NIYTD
-673 SPSRLNTGSFGKLA
+673 SPSRLNSGSYGKLI
-687 ATIPNAK
+687 ATIQNTD

-707 QGVLSFVYDCVK
+707 QGVLNFVYDIVK